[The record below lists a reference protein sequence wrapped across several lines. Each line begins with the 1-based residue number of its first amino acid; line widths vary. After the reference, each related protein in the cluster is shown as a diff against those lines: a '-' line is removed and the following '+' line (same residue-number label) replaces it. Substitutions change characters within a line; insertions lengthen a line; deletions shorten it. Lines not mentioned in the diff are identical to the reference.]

1 MGNASEAITLFLGA
15 VMIAAI
21 GYEINRRQKNL
32 REIYDVLDH
41 ETKHIAHQLED
52 MIQQG
57 KLKPYTEE
65 SWG

>member
-41 ETKHIAHQLED
+41 ETKHVAHQLED